1 MGHASHDGG
10 AAPRPTLDIADIFR
24 RHGEDAH
31 ARFKF
36 SPEQRLVMRHIIEC
50 RTAALGGHLERCSC
64 CEFHRPAY
72 NSCRDRHCPKCQATR
87 QAQWL
92 ELRLERVLPVP
103 HYHIVFTLPGLLRP
117 LAKRLP
123 RTVYEILF
131 KAASKTLI
139 EFGTDPKWLG
149 AQLGITAVL
158 HTWTRDLRQHP
169 HLHCIVTAGGLDKDA
184 QSWIRPRHAK
194 ILFPVH
200 ALAKAFRGKV
210 LDAIANLEMP
220 ERQTANLVDD
230 DVLKRLVDRLYRSR
244 WVVYAKRP
252 FATTEHVFAY
262 LGRYTHRVAISNH
275 RIIAIDDHTVHF
287 ATKDG
292 KSQRL
297 PCHEFIRRF
306 LDHVLPNHFTKIRHY
321 GILGNNR
328 RTKLVPLAR
337 QALENS
343 RWRME
348 LAPVKPLPTPERDAS
363 TCPHCGSKNLVC
375 VGRLAAAGHYTS
387 LRRATS
393 HLILE
398 AVWPPKLSDSS

>member
-1 MGHASHDGG
+1 MGHASHDEG
-10 AAPRPTLDIADIFR
+10 AAQRPTLDIADIFR
-24 RHGEDAH
+24 CHGEDAH

-64 CEFHRPAY
+64 CQFQRPAY

-123 RTVYEILF
+123 RKVYETLF
-131 KAASKTLI
+131 KAASQTLI
-139 EFGTDPKWLG
+139 EFGRDPQWLG

-184 QSWIRPRHAK
+184 ESWIRPKHAK

-210 LDAIANLEMP
+210 LDAIANLEMT

-230 DVLKRLVDRLYRSR
+230 DVLQRLVDRLYRAR

-292 KSQRL
+292 KTERL
-297 PCHEFIRRF
+297 PVHEFIRRF
-306 LDHVLPNHFTKIRHY
+306 LDHVLPNQFTKIRHY
-321 GILGNNR
+321 GLYASSNVHKR
-328 RTKLVPLAR
+328 LEQAR
-337 QALENS
+337 ALLPKPTHSTPPAEVTPAAATSAQAAPDAEP
-343 RWRME
+343 E
-348 LAPVKPLPTPERDAS
+348 LLTRLFGPDFLRCPV
-363 TCPHCGSKNLVC
+363 CGKGNLVR
-375 VGRLAAAGHYTS
+375 VAILPA
-387 LRRATS
+387 LRSARG
-393 HLILE
+393 
-398 AVWPPKLSDSS
+398 PP